1 LIYIINTL
9 IFNAMSLKKQ
19 SVKTRPE
26 CKVTFILAKEIAAS
40 VKRAN
45 LVGDFND
52 WDIESIPMIRRK
64 SGELSATVNLAT
76 GKEYQFKYLL
86 DSREWINDREADKYV
101 PNAFQSENSV
111 VVV

>member
-1 LIYIINTL
+1 
-9 IFNAMSLKKQ
+9 MSLKKQ
-19 SVKTRPE
+19 SIKTKPE

-40 VKRAN
+40 VNRAN

-52 WDIESIPMIRRK
+52 WDIESIPMK
-64 SGELSATVNLAT
+64 KLKTGEFAATVNLAL
-76 GKEYQFKYLL
+76 GKEYQFRYLL
-86 DSREWINDREADKYV
+86 DSREWINENEADKYV

>member
-1 LIYIINTL
+1 
-9 IFNAMSLKKQ
+9 MSIKKQ
-19 SVKTRPE
+19 IIKTKPE

-45 LVGDFND
+45 LVGDFNN
-52 WDIESIPMIRRK
+52 WDIESIPMKRLK
-64 SGELSATVNLAT
+64 NGELSASVNLAT

-86 DSREWINDREADKYV
+86 DSREWVNEKDADKYV
-101 PNAFQSENSV
+101 PNAFQGDNSV

>member
-1 LIYIINTL
+1 
-9 IFNAMSLKKQ
+9 MSLKKQ

-45 LVGDFND
+45 LVGDFNN

-86 DSREWINDREADKYV
+86 DRREWINDREADKYV
-101 PNAFQSENSV
+101 PNAFQSDNSV